1 MALYHV
7 EAIILRSR
15 DLGEADRLITAYSLE
30 EGKLAAVA
38 RGARRPG
45 SRLAAAVQPFAC
57 ARLLLWRGKQLDV
70 VTQSHLRQ
78 SFPRLRSHLIGVAAA
93 SLLAELVDS
102 FTQERDPAPALF
114 ALLRGSLA
122 ALDETVGEP
131 GCSPEGVAYAFVL
144 GLLALAGYAPRLTR
158 CVYCG
163 EDPGPGGHF
172 FDAAAGGLVCPR
184 CHRGQRALHLSEA
197 ARRVLLHL
205 AGSSPRAAA
214 RLAVSPAT
222 MDEVRSA
229 VVACLEERLEARP
242 RAWDFWY
249 QQVGRGELPCPPS
262 R

>member
-15 DLGEADRLITAYSLE
+15 DLGEADRLVTAYSLE

-38 RGARRPG
+38 KGARRPG

-57 ARLLLWRGKQLDV
+57 ARLLLWRGKHLDV
-70 VTQSHLRQ
+70 VTQGQLLQ
-78 SFPRLRSHLIGVAAA
+78 SLPRLRSHLLGLAAA

-102 FTQERDPAPALF
+102 FTQERDPAPSLF

-122 ALDETVGEP
+122 ALDETVGEA
-131 GCSPEGVAYAFVL
+131 GRSLEGVAYAFVL

-158 CVYCG
+158 CVHCG
-163 EDPGPGGHF
+163 EAPGSGEQF
-172 FDAAAGGLVCPR
+172 FDATGGGLVCSR
-184 CHRGQRALHLSEA
+184 CQRGNRTLRLSEA
-197 ARRVLLHL
+197 SRRVLLHL
-205 AGSSPRAAA
+205 AGCSPRAAS
-214 RLAVSPAT
+214 RLAVSTAT
-222 MDEVRSA
+222 MDEVRS
-229 VVACLEERLEARP
+229 VVVSCLEARLEARP

-249 QQVGRGELPCPPS
+249 AQVGR